1 MKAQLK
7 NHNGTPTVFLDDQPA
22 FFGCHLVGYMVP
34 DKLTQ
39 HQSFAAKYAEAGVTI
54 HSVDNFTHE
63 WVGPRPDD
71 PRQYDFTLVA
81 KRMETYLEANPNA
94 LFLMRMGFDTRW
106 PPSTWFNEAY
116 PDEVEVL
123 SDGVRWGNSFASP
136 HWRSHVNDL
145 LRAFIAHLREI
156 GIYDRVL
163 AFQIG
168 AGSSGEW
175 IKDVG
180 CMLETTPDYS
190 PIMRQH
196 FQGWLR
202 ARYQADEA
210 ALQTAWADPAVTF
223 ATAAVP
229 TEKEQMTT
237 VTGHS
242 FRDFRREQKVIDF
255 YECLAEVC
263 ADDLISFAETVRE
276 VTNGE
281 KLVGGFFGYV
291 MELAWNMAFFA
302 GTQTISEAEVST
314 MQRSGHLG
322 LRKLLR
328 SPAIDF
334 LVSPH
339 AYAFRGLGGDGLAMQ
354 PTESLRAHGKIY
366 FMEED
371 ALMHNNFDPGG
382 RNQSPEN
389 SIAVYQRNFAN
400 CLTHG
405 HAVTWFETAEL
416 HEHASLVDERQRWMK
431 RFQELGRWGVN
442 VDRTPSADVAVFLDD
457 ESYYYESNRNNVD
470 LPLIWRQRVASLN
483 RFGAPHDVYYLE
495 DLLDGNLPP
504 YKLYIFLN
512 AFHLNNQRRAALK
525 QVLRRDGRT
534 ALWLYAP
541 GLLNRD
547 TQAGEGDPDYS
558 EQMTDLTGLTFSK
571 PTGAWSPMMHIT
583 NFNHPITQGLPQDW
597 FWGSTNPIGP
607 MFHLED
613 PQATVLGQVV
623 YVLGRNKP
631 GFGVRTFNAENPAAA
646 WSSVYMASPDIPA
659 PVLRGVARFAG
670 VHLYNEDGDV
680 LYATPELLSVHTVA
694 GGLRHFKLP
703 HSAEVI
709 FDLFNHKFL
718 AFNTNSFDIVL
729 PPASTALYY
738 AGNTNTLDIFI
749 HSQES

>member
-7 NHNGTPTVFLDDQPA
+7 LHNGTPTVFFDDQPA

-34 DKLTQ
+34 ENLGQ
-39 HQSFAAKYAEAGVTI
+39 HIPFARQYAAAGVRI

-63 WVGPRPDD
+63 WVGPRPGQAT
-71 PRQYDFTLVA
+71 PYDFTLVE
-81 KRMETYLEANPNA
+81 KRMRTYMEANPDA
-94 LFLMRMGFDTRW
+94 LFLMRVGVDTGW
-106 PPSTWFNEAY
+106 APSNWFNEAY

-123 SDGVRWGNSFASP
+123 SNGMRRCSSFGSARW
-136 HWRSHVNDL
+136 RVLVNEAL
-145 LRAFIAHLREI
+145 LAWIKHLREI
-156 GIYDRVL
+156 GLYDRIV

-180 CMLETTPDYS
+180 CMMEETPDYS
-190 PIMRQH
+190 PAMRRY
-196 FQGWLR
+196 FQAWLR
-202 ARYQADEA
+202 ARYGTEA
-210 ALQTAWADPAVTF
+210 ALQAAWADPAVTF
-223 ATAAVP
+223 NTAVVP
-229 TEKEQMTT
+229 SQPEQMTT
-237 VTGHS
+237 TTKQS

-255 YECLAEVC
+255 YEALSDA
-263 ADDLISFAETVRE
+263 ASDDFISFAETVKRE
-276 VTNGE
+276 TNGE

-302 GTQTISEAEVST
+302 GNLSISEAEVST

-328 SPAIDF
+328 SPAVDF

-354 PTESLRAHGKIY
+354 PTESLRHHGKIY

-382 RNQSPEN
+382 RNHSHKD

-400 CLTHG
+400 ALTHG
-405 HAVTWFETAEL
+405 HAMTWFETNEL
-416 HEHASLVDERQRWMK
+416 HEHESNVAERQKQMT
-431 RFQELGRWGVN
+431 RFQQLGQWGHYL
-442 VDRTPSADVAVFLDD
+442 DRTPSAEVAVFLDD
-457 ESYYYESNRNNVD
+457 ESYYYESNYNNVD

-495 DLLDGNLPP
+495 DLLEGNLPP
-504 YKLYIFLN
+504 YKLYVFLN
-512 AFHLNNQRRAALK
+512 AFHLNNARRAALK
-525 QVLRRDGRT
+525 QQLRRDGRT

-547 TQAGEGDPDYS
+547 TQGGEGDPDYS
-558 EQMTDLTGLTFSK
+558 EQMTDLTGIGFSK
-571 PTGAWSPMMHIT
+571 PAGAWNPMLHIT
-583 NFNHPITQGLPQDW
+583 NFTHPITQGLPQDW

-607 MFHLED
+607 TFHVED
-613 PQATVLGQVV
+613 PQAVNLGQSV

-631 GFGVRTFNAENPAAA
+631 GFVAKSFNAGDPAAA
-646 WSSVYMASPDIPA
+646 YHSVYCASPDIPA
-659 PVLRGVARFAG
+659 PVLRGVARWAG
-670 VHLYNEDGDV
+670 VHLYSEAGDV

-694 GGLRHFKLP
+694 GGPRTFRLP
-703 HSAEVI
+703 RSVEVVH
-709 FDLFNHKFL
+709 DLYNDQPL
-718 AFNTNSFDIVL
+718 ARNTDSFEVTL
-729 PPASTALYY
+729 APASTALFYTGS
-738 AGNTNTLDIFI
+738 AAVLKKL
-749 HSQES
+749 

>member
-7 NHNGTPTVFLDDQPA
+7 LHNGTPTVFFDDQPA

-34 DKLTQ
+34 EKLTQ
-39 HQSFAAKYAEAGVTI
+39 HQPYAQKYAEAGIPV

-63 WVGPRPDD
+63 WVGPTIGSPEK
-71 PRQYDFTLVA
+71 PYDFSLV
-81 KRMETYLEANPNA
+81 KQRMDTYLAVNPNA
-94 LFLMRMGFDTRW
+94 LFLMRMGFDTKW

-123 SDGVRWGNSFASP
+123 SDGNHVGNSFASP
-136 HWRSHVNDL
+136 HWRAQVNDL
-145 LRAFIAHLREI
+145 LRAFIAHLKEI
-156 GIYDRVL
+156 GVYDRVV

-175 IKDVG
+175 IKDIG

-190 PIMRQH
+190 PAMQRH
-196 FQGWLR
+196 FQGWLTNK
-202 ARYQADEA
+202 YGTDA
-210 ALQTAWADPAVTF
+210 ALQAAWADQTVTLT
-223 ATAAVP
+223 TAAVP
-229 TEKEQMTT
+229 SQAEQMNT
-237 VTGHS
+237 VTGLS
-242 FRDFRREQKVIDF
+242 FRDFRREQKLIDF
-255 YECLAEVC
+255 YECLAEVA
-263 ADDLISFAETVRE
+263 ADDLISFAETVRAE
-276 VTNGE
+276 TKGE

-328 SPAIDF
+328 SSAIDF

-354 PTESLRAHGKIY
+354 PTESLRHHGKIY

-382 RNQSPEN
+382 RNQSTAN
-389 SIAVYQRNFAN
+389 SLAVYQRNFAN
-400 CLTHG
+400 ALTHG

-416 HEHASLVDERQRWMK
+416 HEHESIVAERQTLMA
-431 RFQELGRWGVN
+431 RFQQLGEWGTKL
-442 VDRTPSADVAVFLDD
+442 DRTPSAEVAVFLDD
-457 ESYYYESNRNNVD
+457 ESYYYEGNRNNVD

-483 RFGAPHDVYYLE
+483 RFGAPHDVYFLE
-495 DLLDGNLPP
+495 DLLDGKLPP

-512 AFHLNNQRRAALK
+512 PFHLNNQRRAALK
-525 QVLRRDGRT
+525 QQIRRDGRT

-547 TQAGEGDPDYS
+547 TQGGEGDPDYS

-571 PTGAWSPMMHIT
+571 PTGAWSPLMHVT
-583 NFNHPITQGLPQDW
+583 NFAHPITRGLPQDW

-607 MFHLED
+607 MFHVED
-613 PQATVLGQVV
+613 PDSTTLGQLV

-631 GFGVRTFNAENPAAA
+631 GLAVKSFNTDDARAAYH
-646 WSSVYMASPDIPA
+646 SVYCASPDIPA
-659 PVLRGVARFAG
+659 AVLRGIARWAG

-680 LYATPELLSVHTVA
+680 LYATPELLSVHSVS
-694 GGLRHFKLP
+694 GGPRTFKLP
-703 HSAEVI
+703 QTAEVVY
-709 FDLFNHKFL
+709 DLFAQKEVARNTA
-718 AFNTNSFDIVL
+718 AFDVVL
-729 PPASTALYY
+729 PPASTTLYF
-738 AGNTNTLDIFI
+738 AGKASLLPK
-749 HSQES
+749 

>member
-7 NHNGTPTVFLDDQPA
+7 LHNGTPTVFFDDQPV
-22 FFGCHLVGYMVP
+22 FFGCHLVGYMVA
-34 DKLTQ
+34 DNLKQ
-39 HQSFAAKYAEAGVTI
+39 HIPFAKQYANAGVTI

-63 WVGPRPDD
+63 WVGPRPVS
-71 PRQYDFTLVA
+71 PAPYDFTLVEQ
-81 KRMETYLEANPNA
+81 RMRTFLEANPNA
-94 LFLMRMGFDTRW
+94 LFLMRVGVDTGW
-106 PPSTWFNEAY
+106 VPSNWFNEAY
-116 PDEVEVL
+116 PDEVELL
-123 SDGVRWGNSFASP
+123 SNGVQRSASFASAR
-136 HWRSHVNDL
+136 WRQLVNQL
-145 LRAFIAHLREI
+145 LRDFIAHLRAI
-156 GIYDRVL
+156 GLYDRCV

-180 CMLETTPDYS
+180 CMLEDTPDYS
-190 PIMRQH
+190 PAMLRH
-196 FQGWLR
+196 FKAWLR
-202 ARYQADEA
+202 ARYGTET
-210 ALQTAWADPAVTF
+210 ALQAAWADQAVTF
-223 ATAAVP
+223 GTAVVP
-229 TEKEQMTT
+229 TQPEQMTT
-237 VTGHS
+237 VTGQS
-242 FRDFRREQKVIDF
+242 FRDFRREQKLIDF
-255 YECLAEVC
+255 YECLAEVS
-263 ADDLISFAETVRE
+263 ADDLISYAETVRQE
-276 VTNGE
+276 TQSE

-291 MELAWNMAFFA
+291 MELSWNMAFFA

-322 LRKLLR
+322 LRRLLR

-405 HAVTWFETAEL
+405 HAVTWFETNEL
-416 HEHASLVDERQRWMK
+416 HEHPSIADERQHWMT
-431 RFQELGRWGVN
+431 RFQQLGRWAVN
-442 VDRTPSADVAVFLDD
+442 LDRTPSADVAVFLDD

-495 DLLDGNLPP
+495 DLLEGNLPP
-504 YKLYIFLN
+504 YKLYVFLN

-525 QVLRRDGRT
+525 KMLRRDGRT

-547 TQAGEGDPDYS
+547 TQGGEGDPDYS
-558 EQMTDLTGLTFSK
+558 EQMTDLTGLKFSK
-571 PTGAWSPMMHIT
+571 PTGAWSPMMHVT
-583 NFNHPITQGLPQDW
+583 NFAHPITQGLPQDW

-613 PQATVLGQVV
+613 PEAIVLGQVV

-631 GFGVRTFNAENPAAA
+631 GFGIKSFNAGTPQAYN
-646 WSSVYMASPDIPA
+646 SVYMASPDIPA
-659 PVLRGVARFAG
+659 AVLRGVARWAG
-670 VHLYNEDGDV
+670 VHMYNEDGDV
-680 LYATPELLSVHTVA
+680 LYATPELLSVHSVS
-694 GGLRHFKLP
+694 GGPRHFTLP
-703 HSAEVI
+703 CPAEVI
-709 FDLFNHKFL
+709 YDLFAGKVLGH
-718 AFNTNSFDIVL
+718 NTDTFDVVL
-729 PPASTALYY
+729 PPASTALYF
-738 AGNTNTLDIFI
+738 AGKKSMLDVWIQI
-749 HSQES
+749 QST